1 MEIKEQFDHTFFY
14 FMHLKT
20 RYKYI
25 LYTHN
30 DSLSFVLV
38 LFRKHYSVHIIGL
51 LFDIKKILF
60 KKVVNFFVF
69 NDTSDNEDIVQPEA
83 FEVLRQ

>member
-1 MEIKEQFDHTFFY
+1 MEIKEQFDQTFFS
-14 FMHLKT
+14 FMQLKNSL
-20 RYKYI
+20 YI

-69 NDTSDNEDIVQPEA
+69 NDTSDNEDIVKPEA

>member
-1 MEIKEQFDHTFFY
+1 MEIKEQFDQTFFS
-14 FMHLKT
+14 FMQLKNLL
-20 RYKYI
+20 YI

-69 NDTSDNEDIVQPEA
+69 NNTSDNEDIVKPEA

>member
-1 MEIKEQFDHTFFY
+1 MEIKEQFDQTFFS
-14 FMHLKT
+14 FMQLNNSL
-20 RYKYI
+20 YI

-69 NDTSDNEDIVQPEA
+69 NDTSDNEDIVKPEA

>member
-20 RYKYI
+20 RYTF
-25 LYTHN
+25 YT
-30 DSLSFVLV
+30 LIMIV

-60 KKVVNFFVF
+60 EKVVNFFVF
-69 NDTSDNEDIVQPEA
+69 NDTSDNEDIVKPEA